1 MEERQDPRN
10 LICNSGSS
18 PLRAASVSLAA
29 VTITS
34 DLHHNPALALASGV
48 YSERPRERPART
60 GPVRKRRRHP
70 AASLPPLPTTPW
82 VWRRQETHW
91 VAPRPFPCPQTLGR
105 SLLVLGTESRPQ
117 IARPSSSI
125 WSQIS
130 STQLWWRSKS
140 PFCDGDNSVRKG
152 RAVFRVSLRLRSEL
166 LSLGGPQESTR
177 NSLIPGRLP
186 PSGGRFS
193 AKRDAPG
200 SKHQG
205 GRCSASGLQHASWA
219 RRAEGWDW
227 PQ

>member
-10 LICNSGSS
+10 LICNSPSS
-18 PLRAASVSLAA
+18 PLQAASVSLAA
-29 VTITS
+29 ITITS
-34 DLHHNPALALASGV
+34 DLYHSPALAPASGV
-48 YSERPRERPART
+48 YTEWPWERPACT
-60 GPVRKRRRHP
+60 GPVRKRCRHP
-70 AASLPPLPTTPW
+70 EASLPPLPTTPW
-82 VWRRQETHW
+82 GWRRQETHW
-91 VAPRPFPCPQTLGR
+91 VALRPFPCPQTLGC

-130 STQLWWRSKS
+130 STQLWWRTKS

-152 RAVFRVSLRLRSEL
+152 RAVFRVILCLRSEF

-186 PSGGRFS
+186 SSGGHFS
-193 AKRDAPG
+193 ATGDTPG
-200 SKHQG
+200 SKRQG
-205 GRCSASGLQHASWA
+205 GRCSASGLQHPSWA